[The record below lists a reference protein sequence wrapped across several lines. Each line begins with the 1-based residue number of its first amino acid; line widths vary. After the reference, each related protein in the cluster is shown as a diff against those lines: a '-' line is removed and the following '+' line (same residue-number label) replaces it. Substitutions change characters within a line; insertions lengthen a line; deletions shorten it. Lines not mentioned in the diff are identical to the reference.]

1 MSCFFKLFVV
11 FSVGEFVKNELLV
24 IRGEIKDDHSVPVFF
39 ISTNAIG
46 FLQILHFLRTRAHP
60 EMLKKVCVKYFVI
73 SATLHLMLFGLK
85 HSRDIQMTAL
95 ATMLD
100 DHGTISPIG
109 QVVDISIF

>member
-1 MSCFFKLFVV
+1 MFFQTFRLI
-11 FSVGEFVKNELLV
+11 FVKNELLV
-24 IRGEIKDDHSVPVFF
+24 LCGEIKDDHSVTVFLFF

-73 SATLHLMLFGLK
+73 SATLHLMLFGSK
-85 HSRDIQMTAL
+85 HFQEIQMTGL

-100 DHGTISPIG
+100 DHGSINPIG